1 MANKNIRD
9 YIKRNLK
16 KGYTMESLKWAL
28 VNQGYTRAAIDR
40 AIDSVNKELAEKAPL
55 LKEKPKITYQVMD
68 KYDNPVIIKRSFWR
82 RFLGL

>member
-40 AIDSVNKELAEKAPL
+40 AIDSVNKELSEKAPL